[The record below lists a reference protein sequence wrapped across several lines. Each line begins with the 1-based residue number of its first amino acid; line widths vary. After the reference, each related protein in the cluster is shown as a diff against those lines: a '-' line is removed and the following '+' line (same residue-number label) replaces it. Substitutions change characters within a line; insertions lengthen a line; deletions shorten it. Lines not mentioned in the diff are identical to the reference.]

1 MAFAQGSRSYLA
13 YITEVTFGTTPGSPQ
28 LTRLPI
34 NTHSLGLNKSVI
46 ESGEIRPDRQ
56 VAVSR
61 HGNRNAVGDILVE
74 FRAGDYDPLLE
85 SALFGAFSSGTL
97 KLGVTPKYF
106 TMEDGMTDVPAYRTF
121 KGLAVNTFRLQVRP
135 NAIVQATFGMVG
147 RDAPPATASPLD
159 ATLTEPS
166 ANIPFDSF
174 SGTITEGGV
183 AIASV
188 TGLDLTVENSLAPTM
203 VIGTP
208 LAPQLE
214 YGRGRVTGEIT
225 VYVENIT
232 LYNKFVNETSSTLV
246 FSLTDGTA
254 TYTFTLPKI
263 KYNGADV
270 PLANE
275 QSRIITMPIQA
286 LYDATEATTL
296 KIVKT

>member
-13 YITEVTFGTTPGSPQ
+13 YIAEVTFGVTPGTPQ

-34 NTHSLGLNKSVI
+34 NTHSLGLNKSII
-46 ESGEIRPDRQ
+46 ESQEIRPDRQ

-61 HGNRNAVGDILVE
+61 HGNKNAVGDIVVE
-74 FRAGDYDPLLE
+74 FRATDYDPLLE

-106 TMEDGMTDVPAYRTF
+106 TMEDGMLDVNVYRTF
-121 KGLAVNTFRLQVRP
+121 KGLAVSTLRLQVRP
-135 NAIVQATFGMVG
+135 DAIVQATFGMVG
-147 RDAPPATASPLD
+147 RDAPAATSSPLD
-159 ATLTEPS
+159 ASLTEPS
-166 ANIPFDSF
+166 ASVPMDSF

-188 TGLDLTVENSLAPTM
+188 TGLDLTIENSLAPTM
-203 VIGTP
+203 VIGSA

-214 YGRGRVTGEIT
+214 YGRGRVSGQLT

-232 LYNKFVNETSSTLV
+232 LYNKFVNETTSSLV

-263 KYNGADV
+263 KVNGADV

-275 QSRIITMPIQA
+275 QSRIITIPIQA
-286 LYDATEATTL
+286 LYDGTEQTAL